1 MRVSFTIVVFAAV
14 SLTTAAAQRSKPL
27 DPCHAMQADGI
38 DEASNFLTFDRFD
51 KELRTA
57 IRQQDTLALAFLV
70 KFPLTVNDAGG
81 SIAINDAEALKT
93 HFQEVF
99 SPAVRNE
106 ILKDPEDDPACNAF
120 GVGYG
125 DGVIWVNA
133 TKRGYAIEVV
143 NRDAIPPIKTDWN
156 APKVNYICQTKTHR
170 IAVDTMQGGTIRY
183 RAWKKPKT
191 PTESP
196 NLELKNG
203 VMSWEG
209 TNVCSVPVWKF
220 KNGSTTYSVY
230 GRLGCTDGSEP
241 KDVTGRLE
249 ISIGGNDTPA
259 QWCY

>member
-1 MRVSFTIVVFAAV
+1 MRASFAAVVFAAV
-14 SLTTAAAQRSKPL
+14 SLTTAAAQSSKPL
-27 DPCHAMQADGI
+27 DPCHAMQADGT
-38 DEASNFLTFDRFD
+38 DGARNFLTFDRFD

-93 HFQEVF
+93 HFQEIF
-99 SPAVRNE
+99 PQAVRNE

-125 DGVIWVNA
+125 SGVIWVNA
-133 TKRGYAIEVV
+133 TERGYAIEVV
-143 NRDAIPPIKTDWN
+143 NRDAVPPIRTNWN

-183 RAWKKPKT
+183 RAWKKPKSL
-191 PTESP
+191 TEP
-196 NLELKNG
+196 PDLELKNG
-203 VMSWEG
+203 VASWEG
-209 TNVCSVPVWKF
+209 SDICSVPVWKF

-241 KDVTGRLE
+241 KDATGSLE
-249 ISIGGNDTPA
+249 ISIGDNDTPA